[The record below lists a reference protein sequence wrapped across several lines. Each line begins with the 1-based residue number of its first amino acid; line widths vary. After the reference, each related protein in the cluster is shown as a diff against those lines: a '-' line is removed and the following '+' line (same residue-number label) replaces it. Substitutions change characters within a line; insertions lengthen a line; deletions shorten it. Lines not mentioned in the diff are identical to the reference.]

1 MNPGSTSSRR
11 AQIRAWCA
19 STQWCT
25 AAPGFRTA
33 ASSSPPRRTERRTD
47 FASTSTA
54 TCGWDGAWAAKRSTV
69 SMCSTTR
76 RSSSAAS
83 ICPSAARTCASAGCT
98 ATGSSCAAAPRG
110 IRYTSTPRARREA
123 DNSMKILLPLLAF
136 FVTLSQAAQAQH
148 YPGKPIRIIV
158 PYAAGGTSDILAR
171 QIGPKLT
178 ETWGQPVVIEN
189 KAGANG
195 NVGADF
201 VAKSAP
207 DGYTLLL
214 TDLGGLV
221 ISASVYA
228 ALPFDPSKDFSPIV
242 MVSYSPHVLAVHPS
256 VKAASV
262 RELIALAKSQP
273 GKLNFAVSGIGG
285 APQLAGIEFA
295 QRAGVQWT
303 YIPYK
308 GGSDAV
314 SAVAAGQ
321 ADVLFNGMLATWPT
335 VQGGRMRALAISS
348 AQRVPTA
355 PETPTVAEQGLPGFE
370 TGSFQGVVG
379 PVGVARDV
387 TGKLNSELIR
397 ILNTSEMKER
407 FAKQGTEVRTGTPE
421 SLGTWMRTEQ
431 AKWAKVV
438 KESGAKFD

>member
-1 MNPGSTSSRR
+1 MKPFVVAALLSISSVAT
-11 AQIRAWCA
+11 AQ
-19 STQWCT
+19 Q
-25 AAPGFRTA
+25 
-33 ASSSPPRRTERRTD
+33 
-47 FASTSTA
+47 
-54 TCGWDGAWAAKRSTV
+54 
-69 SMCSTTR
+69 
-76 RSSSAAS
+76 
-83 ICPSAARTCASAGCT
+83 
-98 ATGSSCAAAPRG
+98 
-110 IRYTSTPRARREA
+110 
-123 DNSMKILLPLLAF
+123 
-136 FVTLSQAAQAQH
+136 
-148 YPGKPIRIIV
+148 YPGKPIRLIV

-178 ETWGQPVVIEN
+178 EAWGQPVVIEN
-189 KAGANG
+189 RTGANG

-207 DGYTLLL
+207 DGYTLLI

-221 ISASVYA
+221 ISASVYP
-228 ALPFDPSKDFSPIV
+228 ALPFNPSKDFSPVV

-256 VKAASV
+256 VKV
-262 RELIALAKSQP
+262 NNVKELIELAKAQP

-295 QRAGVQWT
+295 QRAGVKWT

-314 SAVAAGQ
+314 AAVAAGQ

-335 VQGGRMRALAISS
+335 VQGGRMRALGISS

-355 PETPTVAEQGLPGFE
+355 PDTPTVAEQGMPGFE

-379 PVGVARDV
+379 PAGIARDTV
-387 TGKLNSELIR
+387 AKLNGELIKV
-397 ILNTSEMKER
+397 LNSAEMKER
-407 FAKQGTEVRTGTPE
+407 FAKQGTEVRTDTPE
-421 SLGTWMRTEQ
+421 SLGNWLRTEQ

-438 KESGAKFD
+438 KESGAKFE

>member
-1 MNPGSTSSRR
+1 MR
-11 AQIRAWCA
+11 ALFLAV
-19 STQWCT
+19 
-25 AAPGFRTA
+25 
-33 ASSSPPRRTERRTD
+33 
-47 FASTSTA
+47 
-54 TCGWDGAWAAKRSTV
+54 V
-69 SMCSTTR
+69 SLFCSV
-76 RSSSAAS
+76 
-83 ICPSAARTCASAGCT
+83 
-98 ATGSSCAAAPRG
+98 AAAQP
-110 IRYTSTPRARREA
+110 
-123 DNSMKILLPLLAF
+123 
-136 FVTLSQAAQAQH
+136 

-178 ETWGQPVVIEN
+178 EVWKQPIIVEN
-189 KAGANG
+189 KPGANG

-221 ISASVYA
+221 ISASVYPK
-228 ALPFDPSKDFSPIV
+228 LPFNPSKDFSPVV

-256 VKAASV
+256 VQAKTV
-262 RELIALAKSQP
+262 QELIALAKAQP

-295 QRAGVQWT
+295 QRTGVQWT

-314 SAVAAGQ
+314 AAVAAGQ

-335 VQGGRMRALAISS
+335 VTGGRLRALAISS
-348 AQRVPTA
+348 ARRVPSA
-355 PETPTVAEQGLPGFE
+355 ADTPTVAEQGLPGFE

-379 PVGVARDV
+379 PAGIPRETLA
-387 TGKLNSELIR
+387 KLNSQLIKV
-397 ILNTSEMKER
+397 LNSEEMKER
-407 FAKQGTEVRTGTPE
+407 FAKQGTEVRTDTPE
-421 SLGTWMRTEQ
+421 SLGRWLQTEQ

-438 KESGAKFD
+438 KESGAKVD

>member
-98 ATGSSCAAAPRG
+98 ATGSSCAAAPRC

-136 FVTLSQAAQAQH
+136 FVTLSQAAQAQQ

-178 ETWGQPVVIEN
+178 ETWGKP
-189 KAGANG
+189 
-195 NVGADF
+195 
-201 VAKSAP
+201 
-207 DGYTLLL
+207 
-214 TDLGGLV
+214 
-221 ISASVYA
+221 
-228 ALPFDPSKDFSPIV
+228 
-242 MVSYSPHVLAVHPS
+242 
-256 VKAASV
+256 
-262 RELIALAKSQP
+262 
-273 GKLNFAVSGIGG
+273 
-285 APQLAGIEFA
+285 AGIEFS
-295 QRAGVQWT
+295 QRTGVQWT

-314 SAVAAGQ
+314 AAVAAGQ

-421 SLGTWMRTEQ
+421 SLGTWMRAEQ

-438 KESGAKFD
+438 KESGARFD